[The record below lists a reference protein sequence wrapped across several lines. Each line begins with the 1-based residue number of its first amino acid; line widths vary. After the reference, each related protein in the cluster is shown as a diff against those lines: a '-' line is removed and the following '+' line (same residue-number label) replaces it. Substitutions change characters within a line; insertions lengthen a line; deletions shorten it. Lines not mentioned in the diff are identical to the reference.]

1 MARSYAIANRTG
13 FSAPGF
19 LASVD
24 IAGTVGALA
33 LAVVA
38 TALPLIGHL
47 AGQPFGIFLC
57 CALAAIVASYA
68 TATIPIVLLFAY
80 VFQNFFVSVLTPEIG
95 SLDQFNSIRSYNFIL
110 TAVIWLVVVGRY
122 WLERDTVGEPL
133 RSIMNMMIIALIG
146 IGFYFC
152 FGFLS
157 NPMGATIYLRN
168 ITTPIFLFQVF
179 AVVAYRNRISISGA
193 LVVIAVVALLCGY
206 LELLENEKWFR
217 LIHGDGYF
225 KWATLR
231 DFEAGTWLK
240 ELKETGRVY
249 RGYLDTTEVD
259 FLNTPLLG
267 DLGLRFHRLVG
278 PNFHPISFAYVLAF
292 FAILLSALG
301 QWWYLI
307 LALPLLLVIG
317 SKGSLLFTAT
327 VILALAL
334 TRRHRA
340 PWVFWL
346 YVGLLAVYVAIAI
359 STGIRGGDY
368 HVIGLMGGL
377 KGFLK
382 DPIGHGIGV
391 GGNLSVNMTALD
403 WSRFQ
408 QQGETDVAVESAVGV
423 LLYQM
428 GVAGAL
434 LLALQFWIARKTW
447 TLYAQSGN
455 RVTGMAAIGMLSIMA
470 NGFFQEEALFAPL
483 ALGII
488 FALAGL
494 MLGRAY
500 RETELFT
507 TVSPVAATATVE
519 HSAPRRRI

>member
-1 MARSYAIANRTG
+1 MARSYAIADRTG

-19 LASVD
+19 LASID

-33 LAVVA
+33 LAVVV

-57 CALAAIVASYA
+57 CALAAIVANCA
-68 TATIPIVLLFAY
+68 PAKIPVLLLFAY
-80 VFQNFFVSVLTPEIG
+80 MFQNFFVSLLTPEIG
-95 SLDQFNSIRSYNFIL
+95 NIDQFNSIRSYNFIL

-122 WLERDTVGEPL
+122 WFERDTIDERL
-133 RSIMNMMIIALIG
+133 RSIMNLTFIALFG

-152 FGFLS
+152 IGVLT
-157 NPMGATIYLRN
+157 NPVGATVYLRN

-179 AVVAYRNRISISGA
+179 AIVAYRNRITIAGA
-193 LVVIAVVALLCGY
+193 LIVIAAVALLCGY
-206 LELLENEKWFR
+206 LELLDNEAWFR

-231 DFEAGTWLK
+231 DYEAGTWLK
-240 ELKETGRVY
+240 ELKENGRVY

-267 DLGLRFHRLVG
+267 DLGLKFHRLVG

-292 FAILLSALG
+292 FAIVLSALG

-307 LALPLLLVIG
+307 LAIPLLLVIG
-317 SKGSLLFTAT
+317 SKGSLLFVTT

-334 TRRHRA
+334 TRRIRA

-346 YVGLLAVYVAIAI
+346 YTALLVAYIAVAIP
-359 STGIRGGDY
+359 TGIRAGDY
-368 HVIGLMGGL
+368 HVIGFMGGL

-391 GGNLSVNMTALD
+391 GGNLSVNMTAID

-434 LLALQFWIARKTW
+434 LLALQFWIARKAW
-447 TLYAQSGN
+447 TFYAQSGN
-455 RVTGMAAIGMLSIMA
+455 RIFGAASLGLLSILA

-483 ALGII
+483 ALGIVL
-488 FALAGL
+488 ALTGL
-494 MLGRAY
+494 LLGRSY
-500 RETELFT
+500 RPAE
-507 TVSPVAATATVE
+507 VSIHPGSERTNWR
-519 HSAPRRRI
+519 SP

>member
-13 FSAPGF
+13 LSAPGF
-19 LASVD
+19 LASID

-38 TALPLIGHL
+38 TAVPLIGHL

-57 CALAAIVASYA
+57 CALAAIVASCA

-80 VFQNFFVSVLTPEIG
+80 VFQNFFVSLLTPEIG

-110 TAVIWLVVVGRY
+110 TAVVWLIVIGRY
-122 WLERDTVGEPL
+122 WFERDTVDERL
-133 RSIMNMMIIALIG
+133 RAMLNLTIFALFG

-152 FGFLS
+152 LGLLA
-157 NPMGATIYLRN
+157 NPIGATVYLRN

-179 AVVAYRNRISISGA
+179 AIVAYRNRITITGA
-193 LVVIAVVALLCGY
+193 LIVIAVVALLCGY

-231 DFEAGTWLK
+231 DYESGTWLR

-249 RGYLDTTEVD
+249 RGFLDTTEVD

-292 FAILLSALG
+292 FAIVLSALG

-307 LALPLLLVIG
+307 LAIPLLLVIG

-334 TRRHRA
+334 TRRVRA

-346 YVGLLAVYVAIAI
+346 YAALLVVYIAVAIPI
-359 STGIRGGDY
+359 GIRAGDY

-408 QQGETDVAVESAVGV
+408 QQGATDVAVESAVGV

-447 TLYAQSGN
+447 TLYARSGD
-455 RVTGMAAIGMLSIMA
+455 RITGVAALGLLTIMA

-488 FALAGL
+488 IALAGL
-494 MLGRAY
+494 LLGRAY
-500 RETELFT
+500 REPELLT
-507 TVSPVAATATVE
+507 DVSAAAAARVE
-519 HSAPRRRI
+519 HAGPRWRI